1 MNPAPPPLSRALL
14 ALMAVTCG
22 LLVAALYFSQPLTSL
37 IGRDL
42 GLAPQAIGF
51 VVTLTQLG
59 YCAGLIGLTPL
70 GDIVE
75 NRRLVTTTMALA
87 AVALLVAALAPTGSA
102 FLAASFVVGLTA
114 CAVQMLVPL
123 AAHMA
128 EPARRGRVVG
138 TMTGG
143 LLLGILLARP
153 IASAI
158 AGLGEHGAAD
168 ADAATAVAVTAG
180 HSIFSGWRAV
190 FAGAALLTALF
201 AAILWRRLPVLR
213 PAHAAPY
220 AALVGS
226 MVTLFRTQPV
236 LRKRALTQAA
246 VFGAFS
252 LFWTAVPWLLLAR
265 GLDQHGIALFA
276 LAGAG
281 GALIAPLAGRLADH
295 GHTRAVCI
303 AGMLSASAAFAITWA
318 GGPLWLLVIAAIV
331 LDAGVQANHVSGQRE
346 VLSIDPASRNRLNSV
361 YMATFF
367 AGGAIASSIAGP
379 LFHRGWSAVAAA
391 GTLMPLL
398 GLAVYLLHERR
409 EALRA
414 TVAA

>member
-22 LLVAALYFSQPLTSL
+22 LLVAALYFSQPLTAL

-59 YCAGLIGLTPL
+59 YCAGLVGLTPL

-87 AVALLVAALAPTGSA
+87 AVALLVAALAPSGSA

-143 LLLGILLARP
+143 LLFGILLARP

-158 AGLGEHGAAD
+158 AGLGEHGAAGV
-168 ADAATAVAVTAG
+168 DAAAAPWHA
-180 HSIFSGWRAV
+180 IFSGWRAV
-190 FAGAALLTALF
+190 FAGAAALTALF
-201 AAILWRRLPVLR
+201 AAILWRRLPLLR
-213 PAHAAPY
+213 PAHAARY
-220 AALVGS
+220 TALVGS

-252 LFWTAVPWLLLAR
+252 LFWTAVPWLLAAR
-265 GLDQHGIALFA
+265 GFDQHDIALFA

-281 GALIAPLAGRLADH
+281 GALIAPFAGRLADH

-331 LDAGVQANHVSGQRE
+331 LDAGVQANHVAGQRE

-367 AGGAIASSIAGP
+367 AGGAIASSLAGP

-398 GLAVYLLHERR
+398 GLAIFLLHERR